1 MTGSSI
7 PISSFG
13 TFGELLK
20 FLRRRAQLSQLE
32 LSIAVGYSESQISR
46 LENNQRPP
54 DRASLLAL
62 FVPALQLEDEP
73 EVMAC
78 LLKLAEKTRVASIRK
93 AAESSAASPAATVT
107 SFPVVTAPQAPGS
120 RLPIQLTSFIGR
132 KEELVEVCDLLRT
145 RQSRLVTLTGAG
157 GCGKTRLALRAGEA
171 LAEEYAHGAWLV
183 ELAALSD
190 PQLLPKAVAA
200 TFDLGESTDH
210 PFLSVL
216 TDFLRPRQTLLILD
230 NCEHLVGVV
239 APLAE
244 ALLRACPQLQIL
256 ATSREM
262 LGVPGEVAFCV
273 QPLALPPA
281 LRGVQPPRLAVEEY
295 DAIQLFVDRARTAQR
310 TFALTDQNAAAVAR
324 ICQRLDGIPLGIELA
339 AGWVNLL
346 HPEQIAGRLE
356 ENFDLLMEGSRTVLP
371 RHQTL
376 RAAIEWSY
384 NLLPEV
390 ERLLLRRLSVFVGG
404 WTLEAAETV
413 TSCPPDCPTPLT
425 TKHVLSKLSR
435 LVNKSLVAVEQS
447 AASEARY
454 RMLEPIRVYLRE
466 KLAEAGEEPQLR
478 DRHLAYHVA
487 LVEAAEPGLKAHH
500 QLAWLAR
507 LDQEQDNIR
516 GALSWSLSQ
525 RKAAEGLRLVGALGH
540 FWEMR
545 FNLSEGSRW
554 CESVLALA
562 NEDAGGQR
570 SLWRAKA
577 LFTAGL
583 IATHQFDSQLA
594 RRHLEDSL
602 GIYQEL
608 GEPGGGAALCFLGV
622 NQARLRDPQ
631 RAVRSYQAGLELS
644 HRAKDA
650 WWVAKTLY

>member
-1 MTGSSI
+1 MSGASV
-7 PISSFG
+7 PLSSFA

-46 LENNQRPP
+46 LENNQRSP

-62 FVPALQLEDEP
+62 FVPALQIADEP
-73 EVMAC
+73 EALAC
-78 LLKLAEKTRVASIRK
+78 LLRLAEKSRAALVGEAGEIGAS
-93 AAESSAASPAATVT
+93 APAAALLALTGQ
-107 SFPVVTAPQAPGS
+107 QAP
-120 RLPIQLTSFIGR
+120 RNHLPSQLTSFIGR
-132 KEELVEVCDLLRT
+132 TEELAEVCDLMRAK
-145 RQSRLVTLTGAG
+145 QSRLVTLTGAG
-157 GCGKTRLALRAGEA
+157 GCGKTRLALRAGEV

-190 PQLLPKAVAA
+190 PQLLPKAVAIA
-200 TFDLGESTDH
+200 FDLGESADQ
-210 PFLSVL
+210 PQLAVLS
-216 TDFLRPRQTLLILD
+216 DFLRSRQVLLILD
-230 NCEHLVGVV
+230 NCEHLVQAV

-244 ALLRACPQLQIL
+244 TLLRACPQLQIL

-281 LRGVQPPRLAVEEY
+281 QRSVQPSRLAVEGY
-295 DAIQLFVDRARTAQR
+295 DAIQLFVERARTARR
-310 TFALTDQNAAAVAR
+310 TFALTDQNAAAVAH

-346 HPEQIAGRLE
+346 CPEEIASRLE
-356 ENFDLLMEGSRTVLP
+356 ENFNLLMGSSRTVLP

-376 RAAIEWSY
+376 RAAVEWSY

-390 ERLLLRRLSVFVGG
+390 ERLLLRRLAVFVGG
-404 WTLEAAETV
+404 STLEAAETV
-413 TSCPPDCPTPLT
+413 TSCPSDCPTPLT
-425 TKHVLSKLSR
+425 TKHVLSLLR
-435 LVNKSLVAVEQS
+435 QLVNKSLVVVEQS
-447 AASEARY
+447 AELEARY

-466 KLAEAGEEPQLR
+466 QLAEAGEEPQLR
-478 DRHLAYHVA
+478 DQHLAYYVA
-487 LVEAAEPGLKAHH
+487 LAEAAEPELKAHH
-500 QLAWLAR
+500 QITWLAR
-507 LDQEQDNIR
+507 LDREQDNLR
-516 GALSWSLSQ
+516 AALSWSLSQ
-525 RKAAEGLRLVGALGH
+525 KKVAEGLRLVGALGH

-545 FNLSEGSRW
+545 SSLSEGSRW
-554 CESVLALA
+554 CETVLALA
-562 NEDAGGQR
+562 NEDAGWQR

-577 LFTAGL
+577 LLAAGL
-583 IATHQFDSQLA
+583 IATSQFDSQRA
-594 RRHLEDSL
+594 SRHLEASL
-602 GIYQEL
+602 DVFQEL

-631 RAVRSYQAGLELS
+631 RAMRSYQAGLELS
-644 HRAKDA
+644 HGAKDT

>member
-1 MTGSSI
+1 MT
-7 PISSFG
+7 
-13 TFGELLK
+13 
-20 FLRRRAQLSQLE
+20 LSE
-32 LSIAVGYSESQISR
+32 
-46 LENNQRPP
+46 
-54 DRASLLAL
+54 
-62 FVPALQLEDEP
+62 
-73 EVMAC
+73 
-78 LLKLAEKTRVASIRK
+78 
-93 AAESSAASPAATVT
+93 
-107 SFPVVTAPQAPGS
+107 APGNH
-120 RLPIQLTSFIGR
+120 LPIQLTSFIGR
-132 KEELVEVCDLLRT
+132 KEELVDVCDLLRT
-145 RQSRLVTLTGAG
+145 RQTRLVTLTGAG

-190 PQLLPKAVAA
+190 PQLLPNAVAA
-200 TFDLGESTDH
+200 AFDLGESADH
-210 PFLSVL
+210 PLFSVL
-216 TDFLRPRQTLLILD
+216 SDFLRSRQTLLILD
-230 NCEHLVGVV
+230 NCEHLVQAV

-256 ATSREM
+256 ATSRET
-262 LGVPGEVAFCV
+262 LGVAGEVAFCV

-281 LRGVQPPRLAVEEY
+281 QRGVQPPRSAVEEY
-295 DAIQLFVDRARTAQR
+295 DAIQLFVERARTAQR

-346 HPEQIAGRLE
+346 RPEEIASRLE
-356 ENFDLLMEGSRTVLP
+356 ENFNLLMGSTRTVLP

-376 RAAIEWSY
+376 CAAIEWSY
-384 NLLPEV
+384 NLLPEI
-390 ERLLLRRLSVFVGG
+390 ERLLLRRLSVFAGG
-404 WTLEAAETV
+404 WALEAAETV

-425 TKHVLSKLSR
+425 TKHVLSKLSQ

-447 AASEARY
+447 AEIEARY

-487 LVEAAEPGLKAHH
+487 LVEAAEPELKAHH
-500 QLAWLAR
+500 QLIWLAR

-525 RKAAEGLRLVGALGH
+525 RKAAEGLRLVGALGQY
-540 FWEMR
+540 WEMR
-545 FNLSEGSRW
+545 FNLGEGGRW
-554 CESVLALA
+554 CEAVLALV
-562 NEDAGGQR
+562 NEDAGWQR

-583 IATHQFDSQLA
+583 IATHQFDSQRA
-594 RRHLEDSL
+594 SRHLEASL

-608 GEPGGGAALCFLGV
+608 GEPGGGGAALCFLGV

-631 RAVRSYQAGLELS
+631 QAVRSYQAGLELS
-644 HRAKDA
+644 HRAKDV